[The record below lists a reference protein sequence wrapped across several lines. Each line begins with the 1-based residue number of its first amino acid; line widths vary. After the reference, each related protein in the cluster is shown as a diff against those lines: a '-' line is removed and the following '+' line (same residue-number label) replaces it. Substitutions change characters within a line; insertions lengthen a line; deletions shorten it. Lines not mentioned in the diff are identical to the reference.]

1 MRVPSPGPERF
12 SENKGGTGNLP
23 VLAGYQPSRFRQH
36 RTVSAC
42 DAPNSAASCRRTQ
55 PGWLCYPVQ
64 LNRYGTGEGEARTVP
79 GIFTPFGVELLRGDL
94 RQGYGIEAAF
104 ENVSCREARMPRH
117 WAPGMPGLLP
127 APIDLVNRRL
137 VGAFDDHFVD
147 ADVRRTTRSP
157 NQRLGDVFGGERVD
171 SLVNFLRPFGV
182 AFETDDGKLG
192 FGQAEIGRAHV

>member
-1 MRVPSPGPERF
+1 PRSAELSQCLLASADTVHGVNARRCFGEISPPPERF

-64 LNRYGTGEGEARTVP
+64 LNRYGKGEGEARTVP

-117 WAPGMPGLLP
+117 WAP
-127 APIDLVNRRL
+127 
-137 VGAFDDHFVD
+137 
-147 ADVRRTTRSP
+147 
-157 NQRLGDVFGGERVD
+157 
-171 SLVNFLRPFGV
+171 
-182 AFETDDGKLG
+182 
-192 FGQAEIGRAHV
+192 